1 MEQGAEELAAQ
12 AAGPTGAAAA
22 GALMAVDAAQAAAPA
37 AKPDSLA
44 SLLGLLA
51 STYGMHPGECGLAEL
66 KQACNSGAHKAGVGC
81 GDRGMSECLAI
92 IRTCFPASCPHSLQT
107 CSSTTACAL

>member
-1 MEQGAEELAAQ
+1 MEQGADELAAQ
-12 AAGPTGAAAA
+12 AAGPAGAAAA

-51 STYGMHPGECGLAEL
+51 STYGMHPGECSVAKQKHACIERKRAHTAGL
-66 KQACNSGAHKAGVGC
+66 GG
-81 GDRGMSECLAI
+81 GDRHM
-92 IRTCFPASCPHSLQT
+92 
-107 CSSTTACAL
+107 